1 MRAPDPPPA
10 SRREPCQKLVAAA
23 AVARRTRKSL
33 VVWAISEGHKAAWAA
48 DAYLAGLG
56 EEPGEDPVGA
66 LLSA

>member
-1 MRAPDPPPA
+1 M
-10 SRREPCQKLVAAA
+10 
-23 AVARRTRKSL
+23 SL

-48 DAYLAGLG
+48 NAYLAGLG

>member
-10 SRREPCQKLVAAA
+10 SRREACQKLAAAA
-23 AVARRTRKSL
+23 AVARKTRKSP
-33 VVWAISEGHKAAWAA
+33 VVWAISEGRKAAQAA